1 MAANDTT
8 IAVTAPINVDEPILA
23 GGQSADKVEEKQAT
37 AGKARKRK
45 ARAAGTQSTANP
57 RIGRS
62 TTAAVD
68 NKATKQKTAA
78 ARQTKADIVL
88 KKLRL
93 ARGATIESL
102 MEATSWQAHSV
113 RGFLSAVVRKKL
125 GLTLVSEVGK
135 DGVRRYRIDGDNGG
149 TADTVA

>member
-8 IAVTAPINVDEPILA
+8 IAVTALINVDEPILA

-37 AGKARKRK
+37 AGK